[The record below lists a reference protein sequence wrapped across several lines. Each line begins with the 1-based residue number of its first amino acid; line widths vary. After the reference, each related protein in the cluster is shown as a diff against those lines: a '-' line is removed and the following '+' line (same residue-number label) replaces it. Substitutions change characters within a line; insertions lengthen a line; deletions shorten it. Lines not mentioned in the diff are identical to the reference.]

1 MKVYVPTA
9 HLREFILKSGESEA
23 RNMAGFEFN
32 GNIDVTVRSKIGPQH
47 RPKEVSM
54 ATEPMALP

>member
-1 MKVYVPTA
+1 MKIHGA
-9 HLREFILKSGESEA
+9 SDHLREFILESGESEA

-32 GNIDVTVRSKIGPQH
+32 ENIDVTVRSKIGPQH